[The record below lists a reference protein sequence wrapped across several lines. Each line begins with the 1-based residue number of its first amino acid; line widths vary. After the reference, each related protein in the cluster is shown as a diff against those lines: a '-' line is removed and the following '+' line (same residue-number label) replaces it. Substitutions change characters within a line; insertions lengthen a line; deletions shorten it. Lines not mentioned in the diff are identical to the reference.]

1 MFEQG
6 NAEADNV
13 TETLDNAVSEILD
26 PSFVAAPKDTPPVI
40 AVDDDD
46 VAIVEVPYK
55 NTTNKL
61 YHKNTESWEE
71 QINTVLSKKLKC
83 DDIFETP
90 ESERSSR
97 SKKKTGKFLEMNN
110 VDRKK
115 DKDKDKD
122 MDFNDAKTKVDAV
135 KALLSMSVTN
145 IKDDWTASKGKKI
158 CAKAQLA
165 PFLASLIA
173 SFRITGCKSVGA
185 SAWNEFQVLFA
196 MKRGNVSS
204 LYSKMYDQQVLLMG
218 SRIGAALLQNFDF
231 VEGRKCFLILGA
243 SMAGAIKRLNTSWEN
258 PKEYQ
263 MWKNVPWCIDDYG
276 GIGHEQPG
284 KSFSHH
290 SIYTTTLY
298 F

>member
-6 NAEADNV
+6 NAEADKV

-26 PSFVAAPKDTPPVI
+26 ASFVAAPKDTPPI
-40 AVDDDD
+40 ISDDDD
-46 VAIVEVPYK
+46 GGNDIVEVPHEK
-55 NTTNKL
+55 ETNKL
-61 YHKNTESWEE
+61 YHKNNVSWEE
-71 QINTVLSKKLKC
+71 KIATALSEELEC
-83 DDIFETP
+83 DDIFKTP
-90 ESERSSR
+90 RASR
-97 SKKKTGKFLEMNN
+97 GNKKTVKFLEMNN
-110 VDRKK
+110 VDRQ
-115 DKDKDKD
+115 KDKDKD
-122 MDFNDAKTKVDAV
+122 MDFKDAKTKEGAV
-135 KALLSMSVTN
+135 KALLSMSVKS
-145 IKDDWTASKGKKI
+145 IKNDWTSGEGKKI
-158 CAKAQLA
+158 CAKAHLA
-165 PFLASLIA
+165 SFLASLIA

-204 LYSKMYDQQVLLMG
+204 LYSNMYAQQVLLMG